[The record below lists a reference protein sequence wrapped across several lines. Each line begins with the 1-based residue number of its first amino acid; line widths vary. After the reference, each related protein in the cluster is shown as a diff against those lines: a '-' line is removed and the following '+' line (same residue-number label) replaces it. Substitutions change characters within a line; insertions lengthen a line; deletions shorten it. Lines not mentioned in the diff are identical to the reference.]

1 MFDESFSSPKRYPI
15 CAIPAR
21 ASWFLKPIPATD
33 ILTML
38 NKSRATEVFG
48 TNFRVS
54 CHKLN
59 ENGLVH
65 MHRSLQTFR
74 LSFTLTELGREKAI
88 ELSLD

>member
-1 MFDESFSSPKRYPI
+1 MRISAVPKDILFVLYQLEL
-15 CAIPAR
+15 
-21 ASWFLKPIPATD
+21 SGFLKPIPATD

-65 MHRSLQTFR
+65 IHRSLKTLR

-88 ELSLD
+88 ELSVD